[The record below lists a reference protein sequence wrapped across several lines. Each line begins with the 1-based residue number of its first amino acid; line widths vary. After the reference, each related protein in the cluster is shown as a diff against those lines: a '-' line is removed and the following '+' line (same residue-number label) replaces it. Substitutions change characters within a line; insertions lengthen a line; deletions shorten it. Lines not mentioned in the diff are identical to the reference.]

1 MKRGNL
7 IATGVVILGA
17 TFLSIGY
24 AATTGGNNDMDC
36 EKMVRDH
43 TGMMDKGQ
51 GATTEKGHMGMM
63 GNDHGGM
70 MGQGHMGM
78 MGQDMPKDCME
89 MMEKHGKGMNMGDKS
104 ADKAAA
110 SRTHQGTGVVQS
122 VDPSAGT
129 VTLQHEAIQSIGW
142 PAMTMAFSVQD
153 KNALESVKPGQ
164 KVDFAFVQ
172 QGSRNVITSIK

>member
-1 MKRGNL
+1 MKSGHL
-7 IATGVVILGA
+7 IAAAAVTFGV
-17 TFLSIGY
+17 TFLSMGY
-24 AATTGGNNDMDC
+24 AATTGSNKDMDC
-36 EKMVRDH
+36 EKMMRD
-43 TGMMDKGQ
+43 
-51 GATTEKGHMGMM
+51 
-63 GNDHGGM
+63 
-70 MGQGHMGM
+70 HMGM

-89 MMEKHGKGMNMGDKS
+89 MMEKHGKGMNMGNKPG
-104 ADKAAA
+104 DKAA
-110 SRTHQGTGVVQS
+110 SPVTHQGTGVVQN

-153 KNALESVKPGQ
+153 KSALENVKPGQ

>member
-7 IATGVVILGA
+7 IAAGAVILSA
-17 TFLSIGY
+17 SFLSIGY

-36 EKMVRDH
+36 EKMMREH
-43 TGMMDKGQ
+43 MGTKDKEQ
-51 GATTEKGHMGMM
+51 MGMM
-63 GNDHGGM
+63 GKDHGGM

-104 ADKAAA
+104 TDKAAA
-110 SRTHQGTGVVQS
+110 SKTHQGTGVVQS

-142 PAMTMAFSVQD
+142 SAMTMAFSVQD
-153 KNALESVKPGQ
+153 KSALESVKPGQ